1 LYLYI
6 ILLLS
11 NIFKKGISMATMIE
25 VKMTEKE
32 YVALQK
38 TRIAQLAKEKE
49 NLKEKI
55 SAIDTEIKQIKEQIA
70 KFKDKET
77 K

>member
-1 LYLYI
+1 
-6 ILLLS
+6 
-11 NIFKKGISMATMIE
+11 MAMIKVE
-25 VKMTEKE
+25 MTEKE

-55 SAIDTEIKQIKEQIA
+55 GVIDAEIKQIKEQIA

>member
-1 LYLYI
+1 
-6 ILLLS
+6 
-11 NIFKKGISMATMIE
+11 MAMIKVE
-25 VKMTEKE
+25 MTEKE

-55 SAIDTEIKQIKEQIA
+55 TTIDIEIKQIKEQIA